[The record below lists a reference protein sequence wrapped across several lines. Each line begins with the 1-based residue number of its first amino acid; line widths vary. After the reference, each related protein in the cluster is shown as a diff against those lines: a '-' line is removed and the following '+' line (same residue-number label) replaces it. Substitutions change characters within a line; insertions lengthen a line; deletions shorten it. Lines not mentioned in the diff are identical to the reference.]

1 MDGFGTRS
9 GGGGTPVRA
18 ANADRGG
25 VPLDEGGDRWKKR
38 VTGRR
43 IGDDSCRERVMSG
56 VLDWSIPYFPRSANR
71 KMELVRP
78 EDSTKADY
86 WPTLLRLQ
94 MFRRDTILRSPP
106 TPPRFF
112 PSSAP
117 RLLRFTLE
125 SASLRHATRPTHER
139 DPVARIERDDRIR
152 IGTTSSRVESRLL
165 STIDSRGKGGRE
177 RADAICEMRRL
188 IIQAFTAT
196 PK

>member
-1 MDGFGTRS
+1 MYWIGVFHIF
-9 GGGGTPVRA
+9 RA
-18 ANADRGG
+18 R
-25 VPLDEGGDRWKKR
+25 P
-38 VTGRR
+38 TGRWSSSDRKIRQRR
-43 IGDDSCRERVMSG
+43 IIGRRYYAFRCFAAIR
-56 VLDWSIPYFPRSANR
+56 YSA
-71 KMELVRP
+71 RP
-78 EDSTKADY
+78 
-86 WPTLLRLQ
+86 P
-94 MFRRDTILRSPP
+94 
-106 TPPRFF
+106 PPRFF

>member
-9 GGGGTPVRA
+9 GGGETPVRA

-43 IGDDSCRERVMSG
+43 IGDDSCRERVISG

-106 TPPRFF
+106 TPV
-112 PSSAP
+112 SS
-117 RLLRFTLE
+117 LLPLFTLE
-125 SASLRHATRPTHER
+125 SASLRHATHP
-139 DPVARIERDDRIR
+139 
-152 IGTTSSRVESRLL
+152 
-165 STIDSRGKGGRE
+165 RE
-177 RADAICEMRRL
+177 RSRR
-188 IIQAFTAT
+188 ASRTRRSN
-196 PK
+196 